1 MAPGAA
7 TSDGKVRR
15 KSRYSSDIDVHNA
28 NGPAVPSLRR
38 LRTRRLDLEPV
49 RTEHAEELAHAL
61 CDPSL
66 HAYTGG
72 RPLTPEEWRTRLTA
86 WARGRSPDN
95 AESWWNWV
103 VRVRE
108 SGQVIGYV
116 QATVTAAEATIAYVI
131 GTPWQHVGYATEATR
146 ALIDHLEA
154 ARTSERL
161 VAWIVPGHAA
171 SERVARAGGLSPTER
186 YDEDGERAWS
196 ASLRGTAKFGDGKF
210 EG

>member
-1 MAPGAA
+1 M
-7 TSDGKVRR
+7 
-15 KSRYSSDIDVHNA
+15 HNA
-28 NGPAVPSLRR
+28 DDPAVPSLSC

-49 RTEHAEELAHAL
+49 RTEHAEELARAL
-61 CDPSL
+61 CDPAL
-66 HAYTGG
+66 HTYTGG

-131 GTPWQHVGYATEATR
+131 GTPWQRFGYATEATR

-161 VAWIVPGHAA
+161 VAWIRPGHDA
-171 SERVARAGGLSPTER
+171 SERVARAGGLSPTDQ

-196 ASLRGTAKFGDGKF
+196 ARLRGTAKVEDGKS
-210 EG
+210 GG